1 MRARAVDAAHA
12 APDDAPWPLV
22 LAAPGSAGIP
32 SRDTRA
38 DGKSLP
44 LFLYTGER
52 FVARQRAAAL
62 DAGFERWVMGRALGT
77 AEPGAVSLAEA
88 MAMLRDHLIAEAEM
102 AGAECAPDEP
112 MPQPGF
118 QTVPM
123 PDALLD
129 QLVAF
134 ADNHSAGGACLPAD
148 LAEAT
153 TAALSAILRQPPG
166 RPRID
171 GAAVARAVGGLGLA
185 RMLKQAYVLNDQA
198 AAVEVVPLIE
208 ELVGAAIPAQ
218 LHALL
223 RRSALEVMA
232 EVEREM
238 ALRARGIRPE
248 AALDPTMALTLA
260 RLPQ

>member
-12 APDDAPWPLV
+12 APDDASWPLV

-44 LFLYTGER
+44 LSLYTGER

-62 DAGFERWVMGRALGT
+62 DAGFERWVMGRVLGM

-88 MAMLRDHLIAEAEM
+88 MARLRDHLIAEAEI
-102 AGAECAPDEP
+102 AGAERAPDEP
-112 MPQPGF
+112 MPRPGF
-118 QTVPM
+118 QSVAM
-123 PDALLD
+123 PEALLN
-129 QLVAF
+129 QLVGF
-134 ADNHSAGGACLPAD
+134 ADNHAAGEADLPAD
-148 LAEAT
+148 LAGATIDVLT
-153 TAALSAILRQPPG
+153 TAPRQPPG
-166 RPRID
+166 RPRVD
-171 GAAVARAVGGLGLA
+171 GAAAARAAGGLGRA

-198 AAVEVVPLIE
+198 AAAEVVPLIE
-208 ELVGAAIPAQ
+208 ELVGASIPAQ

-232 EVEREM
+232 DVEREM